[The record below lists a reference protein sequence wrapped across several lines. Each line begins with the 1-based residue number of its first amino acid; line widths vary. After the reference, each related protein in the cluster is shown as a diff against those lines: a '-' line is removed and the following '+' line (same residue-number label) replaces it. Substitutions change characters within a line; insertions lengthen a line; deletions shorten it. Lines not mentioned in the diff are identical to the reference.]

1 MTQAQNKTTK
11 PIILFKNLRWLQ
23 LHTDKRANSL
33 SWHFKAFIPWP
44 QTFCHPYLLL
54 QVLYMPASDTDWI
67 PKYSSLSLLTLCP
80 APSSLPPASSSHWNS
95 TGISRCLESDPPII
109 FHDSWA
115 DFSQMLEI
123 SSNSG
128 SQSNFRCCCFS
139 KFISVHGLLYLLSYI
154 FGVSHHSYWGIIET
168 LKLYIFKVY
177 NIMIW

>member
-1 MTQAQNKTTK
+1 
-11 PIILFKNLRWLQ
+11 
-23 LHTDKRANSL
+23 
-33 SWHFKAFIPWP
+33 
-44 QTFCHPYLLL
+44 
-54 QVLYMPASDTDWI
+54 MPASDTDWI

-154 FGVSHHSYWGIIET
+154 FGVHEKNNFCIHD
-168 LKLYIFKVY
+168 LYKSCQQFSTIGEAFFNIFKCRVVPRPAPTLCK
-177 NIMIW
+177 WPTQGLTEDSTG